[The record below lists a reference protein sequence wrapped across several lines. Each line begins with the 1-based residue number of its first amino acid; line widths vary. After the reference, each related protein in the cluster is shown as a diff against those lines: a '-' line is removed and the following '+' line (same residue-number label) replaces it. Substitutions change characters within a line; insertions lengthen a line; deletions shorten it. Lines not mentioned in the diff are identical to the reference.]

1 MPDDVR
7 AMLDELERLE
17 KAATP
22 GDWVYRHLEI
32 HPDIRSKDDNAPD
45 AWNEVHRVNDDPY
58 KSICG
63 LASTRGAYELEEAN
77 GQFIAAARNALP
89 TLLRLARRAGEMEA
103 FAEVFDAAFGLC
115 CGYDWN
121 HGSHAIMH
129 GYRRKLLEAVN
140 RIRPIPDF
148 SGKIANL
155 KEQGHD

>member
-1 MPDDVR
+1 MTDDLR
-7 AMLDELERLE
+7 MLDELEALE
-17 KAATP
+17 KRATP
-22 GDWVYRHLEI
+22 VPWSVVRSVTCGHLRAGHNMNTAEPAKEWTN
-32 HPDIRSKDDNAPD
+32 HDINLIED
-45 AWNEVHRVNDDPY
+45 
-58 KSICG
+58 
-63 LASTRGAYELEEAN
+63 
-77 GQFIAAARNALP
+77 ARNALP